1 MKKLILAVVTAAL
14 TLPAVPA
21 LAQRNQSDRQYN
33 QDFRAVDRAN
43 RQQAKRDARQ
53 GNRDWRQYSNYDHN
67 NFESGQTSYD
77 ASRYYRDHPSYQTR
91 VLSSDDRIYRGRNS
105 QYYCRRS
112 DGTTGLIIGGV
123 GGGILGNVIAP
134 GGHGLLGTLLG
145 AGGGAL
151 AGRAIDRN
159 RSVNCR

>member
-1 MKKLILAVVTAAL
+1 MKKLLLAAVMAASFV
-14 TLPAVPA
+14 PAAPA
-21 LAQRNQSDRQYN
+21 LAQSSRSDRQYR
-33 QDFRAVDRAN
+33 QDVAAADRAN
-43 RQQAKRDARQ
+43 YQQARRDARQ
-53 GNRDWRQYSNYDHN
+53 GNRDWRQYRNYDHN
-67 NFESGQTSYD
+67 NFESGYDHYD

-91 VLSSDDRIYRGRNS
+91 ALSSDDRVYRGRNS

-112 DGTTGLIIGGV
+112 DGTTGLIIGGI
-123 GGGILGNVIAP
+123 GGGLLGNVIAP
-134 GGHGLLGTLLG
+134 GDSGLLGTLLG